1 MTKIKFRHQVDSFLS
16 VTKVLKMKRHLAVF
30 DLDETLTT
38 HNGSHE
44 AFKVVYADGILPAN
58 FAEIFSN
65 LDKLKKHMIAI
76 LNERNLSK
84 DEVWDIH
91 VKISQNEETLI
102 EGMDKVVEF
111 LFQVSF

>member
-38 HNGSHE
+38 QNGSLE